1 MQRNYDRSNGLGV
14 NQNGK
19 RTQMRSSQLFGKTL
33 RQAPGD
39 AENISHQLLTRAGFI
54 QQIASGIFSLQPLG
68 NRSIT
73 KIRNII
79 REEMDRA
86 GGQEINMPV
95 VQPRSLWE
103 ESGRAETFVPPLAG
117 FEDRRE
123 RDMVIAPT
131 HEETATAMARSGV
144 TSYRDLPFTIYQI
157 QTKFRDET
165 RPRGGLL
172 RVREFEMKD
181 AYSFDADEEGMDKSF
196 QAMVVAY
203 KRIFKRCGLDV
214 VMVEADSG
222 GIGGKDSNEFVLL
235 TESGE
240 DTILMSNESEYAAN
254 VEKAT
259 FIKKEFPIGELGEI
273 EEFATPGIKTI
284 DELAK
289 AEGVSKSK
297 TAKAVFYSV
306 DGEVVVV
313 TIRGDYDVNETKLRN
328 LLGGSEPR
336 LATPEEVKAA
346 GLVAGSASAVG
357 LEGMRSIVDDSI
369 TMGSNYLAGANKEGF
384 HLRNTNLGRDFKA
397 HILGDIAEAKK
408 GYLSPDGKGKL
419 IAKRGIEV
427 GHVFKLGNVYSSK
440 MGAEFTDEDGAQNEI
455 LMGCYGIG
463 VGRLLAAAVESNHDD
478 FGMVLPQ
485 AIAPYDVY
493 LAGLGLDDADI
504 SGKAEQL
511 YNDLMDAGYE
521 VLFDDRDAP
530 PGVKFKDADLLGIPS
545 RVVISSRSLQNGG
558 VEVKARTCKDSAIVA
573 EGDAIDAV
581 KKILG

>member
-1 MQRNYDRSNGLGV
+1 
-14 NQNGK
+14 
-19 RTQMRSSQLFGKTL
+19 MRSSQLFGKTL

-39 AENISHQLLTRAGFI
+39 AENISHKLLTRAGFI
-54 QQIASGIFSLQPLG
+54 QQIAAGIFSLQPLG

-95 VQPRSLWE
+95 IQPRDLWE
-103 ESGRAETFVPPLAG
+103 ESGRAETFVPPLAT

-123 RDMVIAPT
+123 RQMIIAPT
-131 HEETATAMARSGV
+131 HEETATAMAWASV

-181 AYSFDADEEGMDKSF
+181 AYSFDADEEGLERSF
-196 QAMVVAY
+196 QAMVAAY

-214 VMVEADSG
+214 VMVDADSG

-235 TESGE
+235 AESGD
-240 DTILMSNESEYAAN
+240 DTILMSDESDYAAN
-254 VEKAT
+254 VEKAE
-259 FIKKEFPIGELGEI
+259 FIKKEFPIGDLCEV
-273 EEFATPGIKTI
+273 EEFATPDIKTI
-284 DELAK
+284 EALAK
-289 AEGVSKSK
+289 LEGVSRSK

-306 DGEVVVV
+306 YGEVVIV

-328 LLGGSEPR
+328 LLGGSVPR

-357 LEGMRSIVDDSI
+357 LQGVKSIVDDSI

-384 HLRNTNLGRDFKA
+384 HLRNVNFPRDFKA
-397 HILGDIAEAKK
+397 DILGDIAEAKK
-408 GYLSPDGKGKL
+408 GYPSPDGKGKL
-419 IAKRGIEV
+419 IAKRGIEL

-440 MGAEFTDEDGAQNEI
+440 MGARYTDEDGQQNDV

-463 VGRLLAAAVESNHDD
+463 IGRMLAAAVEAYHDD
-478 FGMVLPQ
+478 FGMVLPS
-485 AIAPYDVY
+485 AIAPYDIY
-493 LAGLGLDDADI
+493 LAGLNLEDADI
-504 SGKAEQL
+504 SGKAEML
-511 YNDLMDAGYE
+511 YESLQDSGFD

-530 PGVKFKDADLLGIPS
+530 PGVKFKDADLMGIPV
-545 RVVISSRSLQNGG
+545 RVVISSRSMGNGG
-558 VEVKARTCKDSAIVA
+558 VEVKARAEKESEIVS
-573 EGDAIDAV
+573 EPDVIEAV
-581 KKILG
+581 RKLLG

>member
-1 MQRNYDRSNGLGV
+1 
-14 NQNGK
+14 
-19 RTQMRSSQLFGKTL
+19 MRSSQLFGKTL
-33 RQAPGD
+33 RQAPAD
-39 AENISHQLLTRAGFI
+39 AENISHKLLTRAGFI
-54 QQIASGIFSLQPLG
+54 QQIATGIFSLQPLG

-103 ESGRAETFVPPLAG
+103 ESGRADTFVPPLAT

-123 RDMVIAPT
+123 RQMIIAPT
-131 HEETATAMARSGV
+131 HEETATAMARASV

-181 AYSFDADEEGMDKSF
+181 AYSFDADDEGMDKSF
-196 QAMVVAY
+196 QAMVAAY

-214 VMVEADSG
+214 IMVDADSG

-235 TESGE
+235 TDSGE
-240 DTILMSNESEYAAN
+240 DTILMSNESDYAAN
-254 VEKAT
+254 VEKAE
-259 FIKKEFPIGELGEI
+259 FIKKAFPIGELGEV

-289 AEGVSKSK
+289 AEGVSRSK
-297 TAKAVFYSV
+297 TAKAVFYTV
-306 DGEVVVV
+306 DGEVIIV

-336 LATPEEVKAA
+336 LSTPEEVKAA
-346 GLVAGSASAVG
+346 GLVSGSASAVG
-357 LEGMRSIVDDSI
+357 LKGIRSIVDDSI

-384 HLRNTNLGRDFKA
+384 HLRNVNIERDFKA
-397 HILGDIAEAKK
+397 DILGDIAEAKK

-419 IAKRGIEV
+419 VAKRGIEV

-440 MGAEFTDEDGAQNEI
+440 MGAEYTDEDGGQNEI

-463 VGRLLAAAVESNHDD
+463 IGRLLAAAVESNHDD

-493 LAGLGLDDADI
+493 LAGLNLNDDDI
-504 SGKAEQL
+504 AGKAEQL
-511 YNDLMDAGYE
+511 YEALQDAGYD

-530 PGVKFKDADLLGIPS
+530 PGVKFKDADLMGIPA
-545 RVVISSRSLQNGG
+545 RVVISSRSLENGG
-558 VEVKARTCKDSAIVA
+558 VEVKARREKNGEIVA
-573 EGDAIDAV
+573 ESDMLDAV
-581 KKILG
+581 KKLLG

>member
-1 MQRNYDRSNGLGV
+1 
-14 NQNGK
+14 
-19 RTQMRSSQLFGKTL
+19 MRSSQLFGKTL

-39 AENISHQLLTRAGFI
+39 AENISHKLLTRAGFI
-54 QQIASGIFSLQPLG
+54 QQIAAGIFSLQPLG

-95 VQPRSLWE
+95 IQPRDLWE
-103 ESGRAETFVPPLAG
+103 ESGRAETFVPPLAT

-123 RDMVIAPT
+123 RQMIIAPT
-131 HEETATAMARSGV
+131 HEETATAMARASV

-181 AYSFDADEEGMDKSF
+181 AYSFDADEEGLERSF
-196 QAMVVAY
+196 QAMVAAY

-214 VMVEADSG
+214 VMVDADSG

-235 TESGE
+235 AESGD
-240 DTILMSNESEYAAN
+240 DTILMSDESDYAAN
-254 VEKAT
+254 VEKAE
-259 FIKKEFPIGELGEI
+259 FIKKEFPIGDLCEV
-273 EEFATPGIKTI
+273 EEFATPDIKTI
-284 DELAK
+284 EALAK
-289 AEGVSKSK
+289 LEGVSRSK

-306 DGEVVVV
+306 DGEVVIV

-328 LLGGSEPR
+328 LLGGSVPR

-357 LEGMRSIVDDSI
+357 LEGVKSIVDDSI

-384 HLRNTNLGRDFKA
+384 HLRNVNFPRDFKA
-397 HILGDIAEAKK
+397 DILGDIAEAKK
-408 GYLSPDGKGKL
+408 GYPSPDGKGKL
-419 IAKRGIEV
+419 IAKRGIEL

-440 MGAEFTDEDGAQNEI
+440 MGARYTDEDGQQNDV

-463 VGRLLAAAVESNHDD
+463 IGRMLAAAVEAYHDD
-478 FGMVLPQ
+478 FGMVLPS
-485 AIAPYDVY
+485 AIAPYDIY
-493 LAGLGLDDADI
+493 LAGLNLEDADI
-504 SGKAEQL
+504 SGKAEML
-511 YNDLMDAGYE
+511 YESLQDAGFD

-530 PGVKFKDADLLGIPS
+530 PGVKFKDADLMGIPV
-545 RVVISSRSLQNGG
+545 RVVISSRSMGNGG
-558 VEVKARTCKDSAIVA
+558 VEVKARAEKESEIVS
-573 EGDAIDAV
+573 EPDVIEAV
-581 KKILG
+581 RKLLG

>member
-1 MQRNYDRSNGLGV
+1 
-14 NQNGK
+14 
-19 RTQMRSSQLFGKTL
+19 MRSSQLFGKTL

-39 AENISHQLLTRAGFI
+39 AENISHKLLTRAGFI
-54 QQIASGIFSLQPLG
+54 QQIAAGIFSLQPLG

-73 KIRNII
+73 KIRDII

-95 VQPRSLWE
+95 IQPRDLWE
-103 ESGRAETFVPPLAG
+103 ESGRAETFVPPLAT

-123 RDMVIAPT
+123 RQMIIAPT
-131 HEETATAMARSGV
+131 HEETATAMARASV

-181 AYSFDADEEGMDKSF
+181 AYSFDADEEGLERSF
-196 QAMVVAY
+196 QAMVAAY

-214 VMVEADSG
+214 VMVDADSG

-235 TESGE
+235 AESGD
-240 DTILMSNESEYAAN
+240 DTILMSDESDYAAN
-254 VEKAT
+254 VEKAE
-259 FIKKEFPIGELGEI
+259 FIKKEFPIGDFGEV
-273 EEFATPGIKTI
+273 EEFATPDIKTI
-284 DELAK
+284 EALAK
-289 AEGVSKSK
+289 LEGVSRSK
-297 TAKAVFYSV
+297 TAKAVFYGV
-306 DGEVVVV
+306 DGEVVIV

-328 LLGGSEPR
+328 LLGGSVPR

-357 LEGMRSIVDDSI
+357 LEGVKSIVDDSI

-384 HLRNTNLGRDFKA
+384 HLRNVNFPRDFKA
-397 HILGDIAEAKK
+397 DILGDIAEAKK
-408 GYLSPDGKGKL
+408 GYPSPDGKGKL
-419 IAKRGIEV
+419 IAKRGIEL

-440 MGAEFTDEDGAQNEI
+440 MGARYTDEDGQQNDV

-463 VGRLLAAAVESNHDD
+463 IGRMLAAAVEAYHDD
-478 FGMVLPQ
+478 FGMVLPS
-485 AIAPYDVY
+485 AIAPYDIY
-493 LAGLGLDDADI
+493 LAGLNLEDVDI
-504 SGKAEQL
+504 SGKAEML
-511 YNDLMDAGYE
+511 YESLQDAGFD

-530 PGVKFKDADLLGIPS
+530 PGVKFKDADLMGIPV
-545 RVVISSRSLQNGG
+545 RVVISSRSMGNGG
-558 VEVKARTCKDSAIVA
+558 VEVKARAEKESEIVS
-573 EGDAIDAV
+573 EPDVIEAV
-581 KKILG
+581 RELLG

>member
-1 MQRNYDRSNGLGV
+1 
-14 NQNGK
+14 
-19 RTQMRSSQLFGKTL
+19 MRSSQLFGKTL

-39 AENISHQLLTRAGFI
+39 AENISHKLLTRAGFI
-54 QQIASGIFSLQPLG
+54 QQIAAGIFSLQPLG

-95 VQPRSLWE
+95 IQPRDLWE
-103 ESGRAETFVPPLAG
+103 ESGRAETFVPPLAT

-123 RDMVIAPT
+123 RQMIIAPT
-131 HEETATAMARSGV
+131 HEETATAMARASI

-181 AYSFDADEEGMDKSF
+181 AYSFDADEEGLERSF
-196 QAMVVAY
+196 QAMVAAY

-214 VMVEADSG
+214 VMVDADSG

-235 TESGE
+235 AESGD
-240 DTILMSNESEYAAN
+240 DTILMSDESDYAAN
-254 VEKAT
+254 VEKAE
-259 FIKKEFPIGELGEI
+259 FIKKEFPTGDLCEV
-273 EEFATPGIKTI
+273 EEFATPDIKTI
-284 DELAK
+284 EALAK
-289 AEGVSKSK
+289 LEGVSRSK

-306 DGEVVVV
+306 DGEVVIV

-328 LLGGSEPR
+328 LLGGSVPR

-357 LEGMRSIVDDSI
+357 LQGVKSIVHDSI
-369 TMGSNYLAGANKEGF
+369 TMGSNYLAGANKAGF
-384 HLRNTNLGRDFKA
+384 HLRNVNFPRDFKA
-397 HILGDIAEAKK
+397 DILGDIAEAKK
-408 GYLSPDGKGKL
+408 GYPSPDGKGKL
-419 IAKRGIEV
+419 IAKRGIEL

-440 MGAEFTDEDGAQNEI
+440 MGARYTDEDGQQNDV

-463 VGRLLAAAVESNHDD
+463 IGRMLAAAVEAYHDD
-478 FGMVLPQ
+478 FGMVLPS
-485 AIAPYDVY
+485 AIAPYDIY
-493 LAGLGLDDADI
+493 LAGLNLEDADI
-504 SGKAEQL
+504 SGKAEML
-511 YNDLMDAGYE
+511 YESLQDAGFD

-530 PGVKFKDADLLGIPS
+530 PGVKFKDADLMGIPV
-545 RVVISSRSLQNGG
+545 RVVISSRSMGNGG
-558 VEVKARTCKDSAIVA
+558 VEVKARAEKESEIVS
-573 EGDAIDAV
+573 EPDVIEAV
-581 KKILG
+581 RKLLG

>member
-1 MQRNYDRSNGLGV
+1 
-14 NQNGK
+14 
-19 RTQMRSSQLFGKTL
+19 MRSSQLFGKTL

-39 AENISHQLLTRAGFI
+39 AENISHKLLTRAGFI
-54 QQIASGIFSLQPLG
+54 QQIAAGIFSLQPLG

-95 VQPRSLWE
+95 IQPRDLWE
-103 ESGRAETFVPPLAG
+103 ESGRAETFVPPLAT

-123 RDMVIAPT
+123 RQMIIAPT
-131 HEETATAMARSGV
+131 HEETATAMARASV

-181 AYSFDADEEGMDKSF
+181 AYSFDADEEGLERSF
-196 QAMVVAY
+196 QAMVAAY

-214 VMVEADSG
+214 VMVDADSG

-235 TESGE
+235 AESGD
-240 DTILMSNESEYAAN
+240 DTILMSDESDYAAN
-254 VEKAT
+254 VEKAE
-259 FIKKEFPIGELGEI
+259 FIKKEFPIGNLCEV
-273 EEFATPGIKTI
+273 EEFATPDIKTI
-284 DELAK
+284 EALAK
-289 AEGVSKSK
+289 LEGVSRSK

-306 DGEVVVV
+306 DGEVVIV

-328 LLGGSEPR
+328 LLGGSVPR

-357 LEGMRSIVDDSI
+357 LEGVKSIVDDSI

-384 HLRNTNLGRDFKA
+384 HLRNVNFPRDFKA
-397 HILGDIAEAKK
+397 DILGDIAEAKK
-408 GYLSPDGKGKL
+408 GYPSPDGKGKL
-419 IAKRGIEV
+419 IAKRGIEL

-440 MGAEFTDEDGAQNEI
+440 MGARYTDEDGQQNDV

-463 VGRLLAAAVESNHDD
+463 IGRILAAAVEAYHDD
-478 FGMVLPQ
+478 FGMVLPS
-485 AIAPYDVY
+485 AIAPYDIY
-493 LAGLGLDDADI
+493 LAGLNLEDADI
-504 SGKAEQL
+504 SGKAEML
-511 YNDLMDAGYE
+511 YESLQDAGFD

-530 PGVKFKDADLLGIPS
+530 PGVKFKDADLMGIPV
-545 RVVISSRSLQNGG
+545 RVVISSRSMGNGG
-558 VEVKARTCKDSAIVA
+558 VEVKARAEKESEIVS
-573 EGDAIDAV
+573 EPDVIEAV
-581 KKILG
+581 RKLLG

>member
-1 MQRNYDRSNGLGV
+1 
-14 NQNGK
+14 
-19 RTQMRSSQLFGKTL
+19 MRSSQLFGKTL

-39 AENISHQLLTRAGFI
+39 AENISHKLLTRAGFI
-54 QQIASGIFSLQPLG
+54 QQIAAGIFSLQPLG

-95 VQPRSLWE
+95 IQPRDLWE
-103 ESGRAETFVPPLAG
+103 ESGRAETFVPPLAT

-123 RDMVIAPT
+123 RQMIIAPT
-131 HEETATAMARSGV
+131 HEETATAMARASV

-181 AYSFDADEEGMDKSF
+181 AYSFDADEEGLERSF
-196 QAMVVAY
+196 QAMVAAY

-214 VMVEADSG
+214 VMVDADSG

-235 TESGE
+235 AESGD
-240 DTILMSNESEYAAN
+240 DTILMSDESDYAAN
-254 VEKAT
+254 VEKAE
-259 FIKKEFPIGELGEI
+259 FIKKEFPIGDLCEV
-273 EEFATPGIKTI
+273 EEFATPDIKTI
-284 DELAK
+284 EALAK
-289 AEGVSKSK
+289 LEGVSRSK

-306 DGEVVVV
+306 DGEVVIV

-328 LLGGSEPR
+328 LLGGSVPR

-357 LEGMRSIVDDSI
+357 LQGVKSIVDDSI
-369 TMGSNYLAGANKEGF
+369 TMGSNYLAGANKAGF
-384 HLRNTNLGRDFKA
+384 HLRNVNFPRDFKA
-397 HILGDIAEAKK
+397 DILGDIAEAKK
-408 GYLSPDGKGKL
+408 GYPSPDGKGKL
-419 IAKRGIEV
+419 IAKRGIEL

-440 MGAEFTDEDGAQNEI
+440 MGARYTDEDGQQNDV

-463 VGRLLAAAVESNHDD
+463 IGRMLAAAVEAYHDD
-478 FGMVLPQ
+478 FGMVLPS
-485 AIAPYDVY
+485 AIAPYDIY
-493 LAGLGLDDADI
+493 LAGLNLEDADI
-504 SGKAEQL
+504 SGKAEML
-511 YNDLMDAGYE
+511 YESLQDAGFD

-530 PGVKFKDADLLGIPS
+530 PGVKFKDADLMGIPV
-545 RVVISSRSLQNGG
+545 RVVISSRSMGNGG
-558 VEVKARTCKDSAIVA
+558 VEVKARAEKESEIVS
-573 EGDAIDAV
+573 EPDVIEAV
-581 KKILG
+581 RKLLG

>member
-1 MQRNYDRSNGLGV
+1 
-14 NQNGK
+14 
-19 RTQMRSSQLFGKTL
+19 MRSSQLFGKTL

-39 AENISHQLLTRAGFI
+39 AENISHKLLTRAGFI
-54 QQIASGIFSLQPLG
+54 QQIAAGIFSLQPLG

-95 VQPRSLWE
+95 IQPRDLWE
-103 ESGRAETFVPPLAG
+103 ESGRAETFVPPLAT

-123 RDMVIAPT
+123 RQMIIAPT
-131 HEETATAMARSGV
+131 HEETATAMARASI

-181 AYSFDADEEGMDKSF
+181 AYSFDADEEGLERSF
-196 QAMVVAY
+196 QAMVAAY

-214 VMVEADSG
+214 VMVDADSG

-235 TESGE
+235 AESGD
-240 DTILMSNESEYAAN
+240 DTILMSDESDYAAN
-254 VEKAT
+254 VEKAE
-259 FIKKEFPIGELGEI
+259 FIKKEFPIGDLCEV
-273 EEFATPGIKTI
+273 EEFATPDIKTI
-284 DELAK
+284 EALAK
-289 AEGVSKSK
+289 LEGVSRSK

-306 DGEVVVV
+306 DGEVVIV

-328 LLGGSEPR
+328 LLGGSVPR

-357 LEGMRSIVDDSI
+357 LQGVKSIVDDSI
-369 TMGSNYLAGANKEGF
+369 TMGSNYLAGANKAGF
-384 HLRNTNLGRDFKA
+384 HLRNVNFPRDFKA
-397 HILGDIAEAKK
+397 DILGDIAEAKK
-408 GYLSPDGKGKL
+408 GYPSPDGKGKL
-419 IAKRGIEV
+419 IAKRGIEL

-440 MGAEFTDEDGAQNEI
+440 MGARYTDEDGQQNDV

-463 VGRLLAAAVESNHDD
+463 IGRMLAAAVEAYHDD
-478 FGMVLPQ
+478 FGMVLPS
-485 AIAPYDVY
+485 AIAPYDIY
-493 LAGLGLDDADI
+493 LAGLNLEDADI
-504 SGKAEQL
+504 SGKAEML
-511 YNDLMDAGYE
+511 YESLQDAGFD

-530 PGVKFKDADLLGIPS
+530 PGVKFKDADLMGIPV
-545 RVVISSRSLQNGG
+545 RVVISSRSMGNGG
-558 VEVKARTCKDSAIVA
+558 VEVKARAEKESEIVS
-573 EGDAIDAV
+573 EPDVIEAV
-581 KKILG
+581 RKLLG

>member
-1 MQRNYDRSNGLGV
+1 
-14 NQNGK
+14 
-19 RTQMRSSQLFGKTL
+19 MRSSQLFGKTL

-39 AENISHQLLTRAGFI
+39 AENISHKLLTRAGFI
-54 QQIASGIFSLQPLG
+54 QQIAAGIFSLQPLG

-95 VQPRSLWE
+95 IQPRDLWE
-103 ESGRAETFVPPLAG
+103 ESGRAETFVPPLAT

-123 RDMVIAPT
+123 RQMIIAPT
-131 HEETATAMARSGV
+131 HEETATAMARASV

-181 AYSFDADEEGMDKSF
+181 AYSFDADEEGLERSF
-196 QAMVVAY
+196 QAMVAAY

-214 VMVEADSG
+214 VMVDADSG

-235 TESGE
+235 AESGD
-240 DTILMSNESEYAAN
+240 DTILMSDESDYAAN
-254 VEKAT
+254 VEKAE
-259 FIKKEFPIGELGEI
+259 FIKKEFPIGDLCEV
-273 EEFATPGIKTI
+273 EEFATPDIKTI
-284 DELAK
+284 EALAK
-289 AEGVSKSK
+289 LEGVSRSK
-297 TAKAVFYSV
+297 TAKAVFYGV
-306 DGEVVVV
+306 DGEVVIV

-328 LLGGSEPR
+328 LLGGSVPR

-357 LEGMRSIVDDSI
+357 LEGVKSIVDDSI

-384 HLRNTNLGRDFKA
+384 HLRNVNFPRDFKA
-397 HILGDIAEAKK
+397 DILGDIAEAKK
-408 GYLSPDGKGKL
+408 GYPSPDGKGKL
-419 IAKRGIEV
+419 IAKRGIEL

-440 MGAEFTDEDGAQNEI
+440 MGARYTDEDGQQNDV

-463 VGRLLAAAVESNHDD
+463 IGRMLAAAVEAYHDD
-478 FGMVLPQ
+478 FGMVLPS
-485 AIAPYDVY
+485 AIAPYDIY
-493 LAGLGLDDADI
+493 LAGLNLEEADI
-504 SGKAEQL
+504 SGKAEML
-511 YNDLMDAGYE
+511 YESLQDAGFD

-530 PGVKFKDADLLGIPS
+530 PGVKFKDADLMGIPV
-545 RVVISSRSLQNGG
+545 RVVISSRSMGNGG
-558 VEVKARTCKDSAIVA
+558 VEVKARAEKESEIVS
-573 EGDAIDAV
+573 EPDVIEAV
-581 KKILG
+581 RKLLG

>member
-1 MQRNYDRSNGLGV
+1 
-14 NQNGK
+14 
-19 RTQMRSSQLFGKTL
+19 MRSSQLFGKTL

-39 AENISHQLLTRAGFI
+39 AENISHKLLTRAGFI
-54 QQIASGIFSLQPLG
+54 QQIAAGIFSLQPLG

-73 KIRNII
+73 KIRDII

-95 VQPRSLWE
+95 IQPRDLWE
-103 ESGRAETFVPPLAG
+103 ESGRAETFVPPLAT

-123 RDMVIAPT
+123 RQMIIAPT
-131 HEETATAMARSGV
+131 HEETATAMARASV

-181 AYSFDADEEGMDKSF
+181 AYSFDADEEGLERSF
-196 QAMVVAY
+196 QTMVAAY

-214 VMVEADSG
+214 VMVDADSG

-235 TESGE
+235 AESGD
-240 DTILMSNESEYAAN
+240 DTILMSDESDYAAN
-254 VEKAT
+254 VEKAE
-259 FIKKEFPIGELGEI
+259 FIKKEFPIDDLCEV
-273 EEFATPGIKTI
+273 EEFATPDIKTI
-284 DELAK
+284 EALAK
-289 AEGVSKSK
+289 LEGVSRSK
-297 TAKAVFYSV
+297 TAKAVFYGV
-306 DGEVVVV
+306 DGEVVIV

-328 LLGGSEPR
+328 LLGGSVPR

-357 LEGMRSIVDDSI
+357 LEGVKSIVDDSI

-384 HLRNTNLGRDFKA
+384 HLRNVNFPRDFKA
-397 HILGDIAEAKK
+397 DILGDIAEAKK
-408 GYLSPDGKGKL
+408 GYPSPDGKGKL
-419 IAKRGIEV
+419 IAKRGIEL

-440 MGAEFTDEDGAQNEI
+440 MGARYTDEDGQQNDV

-463 VGRLLAAAVESNHDD
+463 IGRMLAAAVEAYHDD
-478 FGMVLPQ
+478 FGMVLPS
-485 AIAPYDVY
+485 AIAPYDIY
-493 LAGLGLDDADI
+493 LAGLNLEDVDI
-504 SGKAEQL
+504 SGKAEML
-511 YNDLMDAGYE
+511 YESLQDAGFD

-530 PGVKFKDADLLGIPS
+530 PGVKFKDADLMGIPV
-545 RVVISSRSLQNGG
+545 RVVISSRSMGNGG
-558 VEVKARTCKDSAIVA
+558 VEVKARAEKESEIVS
-573 EGDAIDAV
+573 EPDVIEAV
-581 KKILG
+581 RKLLG

>member
-1 MQRNYDRSNGLGV
+1 
-14 NQNGK
+14 
-19 RTQMRSSQLFGKTL
+19 MRSSQLFGKTL

-39 AENISHQLLTRAGFI
+39 AENISHKLLTRAGFI
-54 QQIASGIFSLQPLG
+54 QQIAAGIFSLQPLG

-95 VQPRSLWE
+95 IQPRDLWE
-103 ESGRAETFVPPLAG
+103 ESGRAETFVPPLAT

-123 RDMVIAPT
+123 RQMIIAPT
-131 HEETATAMARSGV
+131 HEETATAMARASV

-181 AYSFDADEEGMDKSF
+181 AYSFDADEEGLERSF
-196 QAMVVAY
+196 QAMVAAY

-214 VMVEADSG
+214 VMVDADSG

-235 TESGE
+235 AESGD
-240 DTILMSNESEYAAN
+240 DTILMSDESDYAAN
-254 VEKAT
+254 VEKAE
-259 FIKKEFPIGELGEI
+259 FIKKEFPIGDLCEV
-273 EEFATPGIKTI
+273 EEFATPDIKTI
-284 DELAK
+284 EALAK
-289 AEGVSKSK
+289 LEGVSRSK

-306 DGEVVVV
+306 DGEVVIV

-328 LLGGSEPR
+328 LLGGSVPR

-357 LEGMRSIVDDSI
+357 LEGVKSIVDDSI
-369 TMGSNYLAGANKEGF
+369 TMGSNYLAGANKAGF
-384 HLRNTNLGRDFKA
+384 HLRNVNFPRDFKA
-397 HILGDIAEAKK
+397 DILGDIAEAKK
-408 GYLSPDGKGKL
+408 GYPSPDGKGKL
-419 IAKRGIEV
+419 IAKRGIEL

-440 MGAEFTDEDGAQNEI
+440 MGARYTDEDGQQNDV

-463 VGRLLAAAVESNHDD
+463 IGRMLAAAVEAYHDD
-478 FGMVLPQ
+478 FGMVLPS
-485 AIAPYDVY
+485 AIAPYDIY
-493 LAGLGLDDADI
+493 LAGLNLEDADI
-504 SGKAEQL
+504 SGKAEML
-511 YNDLMDAGYE
+511 YESLQDAGFD

-530 PGVKFKDADLLGIPS
+530 PGVKFKDADLMGIPV
-545 RVVISSRSLQNGG
+545 RVVISSRSMGNGG
-558 VEVKARTCKDSAIVA
+558 VEVKARAEKESEIVS
-573 EGDAIDAV
+573 EPDVIEAV
-581 KKILG
+581 RKLLG

>member
-1 MQRNYDRSNGLGV
+1 
-14 NQNGK
+14 
-19 RTQMRSSQLFGKTL
+19 MRSSQLFGKTL

-39 AENISHQLLTRAGFI
+39 AENISHKLLTRAGFI
-54 QQIASGIFSLQPLG
+54 QQIAAGIFSLQPLG

-95 VQPRSLWE
+95 IQPRDLWQ
-103 ESGRAETFVPPLAG
+103 ESGRAETFMPPLAT

-123 RDMVIAPT
+123 RQMIIAPT
-131 HEETATAMARSGV
+131 HEETATAMARASV

-181 AYSFDADEEGMDKSF
+181 AYSFDADEEGLERSF
-196 QAMVVAY
+196 QAMVAAY

-214 VMVEADSG
+214 VMVDADSG

-235 TESGE
+235 AESGD
-240 DTILMSNESEYAAN
+240 DTILMSDESDYAAN
-254 VEKAT
+254 VEKAE
-259 FIKKEFPIGELGEI
+259 FIKKEFPIGDFGEV
-273 EEFATPGIKTI
+273 EEFATPDIKTI
-284 DELAK
+284 EALAK
-289 AEGVSKSK
+289 LEGVSRSK
-297 TAKAVFYSV
+297 TAKAVFYGV
-306 DGEVVVV
+306 DGEVVIV

-328 LLGGSEPR
+328 LLGGSVPR

-357 LEGMRSIVDDSI
+357 LEGVKSIVDDSI

-384 HLRNTNLGRDFKA
+384 HLRNVNFPRDFKA
-397 HILGDIAEAKK
+397 DILGDIAEAKK
-408 GYLSPDGKGKL
+408 GYPSPDGKGKL
-419 IAKRGIEV
+419 IAKRGIEL

-440 MGAEFTDEDGAQNEI
+440 MGARYTDEDGQQNDV

-463 VGRLLAAAVESNHDD
+463 IGRMLAAAVEAYHDD
-478 FGMVLPQ
+478 FGMVLPS
-485 AIAPYDVY
+485 AIAPYDIY
-493 LAGLGLDDADI
+493 LAGLNLEDVDI
-504 SGKAEQL
+504 SGKAEML
-511 YNDLMDAGYE
+511 YESLQDTGFD

-530 PGVKFKDADLLGIPS
+530 PGVKFKDADLMGIPV
-545 RVVISSRSLQNGG
+545 RVVISSRSMGNGG
-558 VEVKARTCKDSAIVA
+558 VEVKARAEKESEIVS
-573 EGDAIDAV
+573 EPDVIEAV
-581 KKILG
+581 RKLLG

>member
-1 MQRNYDRSNGLGV
+1 
-14 NQNGK
+14 
-19 RTQMRSSQLFGKTL
+19 MRSSQLFGKTL

>member
-1 MQRNYDRSNGLGV
+1 
-14 NQNGK
+14 
-19 RTQMRSSQLFGKTL
+19 MRSSQLFGKTL

-39 AENISHQLLTRAGFI
+39 AENISHKLLTRAGFI
-54 QQIASGIFSLQPLG
+54 QQIAAGIFSLQPLG

-95 VQPRSLWE
+95 IQPRDLWE
-103 ESGRAETFVPPLAG
+103 ESGRAETFVPPLAT

-123 RDMVIAPT
+123 RQMIIAPT
-131 HEETATAMARSGV
+131 HEETATAMARASV

-181 AYSFDADEEGMDKSF
+181 AYSFDADEEGLERSF
-196 QAMVVAY
+196 QAMVAAY

-214 VMVEADSG
+214 VMVDADSG

-235 TESGE
+235 AESGD
-240 DTILMSNESEYAAN
+240 DTILMSDESDYAAN
-254 VEKAT
+254 VEKAE
-259 FIKKEFPIGELGEI
+259 FIKKEFPIGDLCEV
-273 EEFATPGIKTI
+273 EEFATPDIKTI
-284 DELAK
+284 EALAK
-289 AEGVSKSK
+289 LEGVSRSK

-306 DGEVVVV
+306 DGEVVIV

-328 LLGGSEPR
+328 LLGGSVPR

-357 LEGMRSIVDDSI
+357 LEGVKSIVDDSI

-384 HLRNTNLGRDFKA
+384 HLRNVNFPRDFKA
-397 HILGDIAEAKK
+397 DILGDIAEAKK
-408 GYLSPDGKGKL
+408 GYPSPDGKGKL
-419 IAKRGIEV
+419 IAKRGIEL

-440 MGAEFTDEDGAQNEI
+440 MGARYTDEDGQQNDV

-463 VGRLLAAAVESNHDD
+463 IGRMLAAAVEAYHDD
-478 FGMVLPQ
+478 FGMVLPS
-485 AIAPYDVY
+485 AIAPYDIY
-493 LAGLGLDDADI
+493 LAGLNLEDADI
-504 SGKAEQL
+504 SGKAEML
-511 YNDLMDAGYE
+511 YESLEDAGFD

-530 PGVKFKDADLLGIPS
+530 PGVKFKDADLMGIPV
-545 RVVISSRSLQNGG
+545 RVVISSRSMGNGG
-558 VEVKARTCKDSAIVA
+558 VEVKARAEKESEIVS
-573 EGDAIDAV
+573 EPDVIEAV
-581 KKILG
+581 RKLLG

>member
-1 MQRNYDRSNGLGV
+1 
-14 NQNGK
+14 
-19 RTQMRSSQLFGKTL
+19 MRSSQLFSKTL

-39 AENISHQLLTRAGFI
+39 AETISHKLLTRAGFI
-54 QQIASGIFSLQPLG
+54 QQIAAGIFSLQPLG

-79 REEMDRA
+79 RDEMDRA

-95 VQPRSLWE
+95 VQPLDLWV
-103 ESGRAETFVPPLAG
+103 ESGRADTFAPPLAR

-131 HEETATAMARSGV
+131 HEETATAMARAGV

-181 AYSFDADEEGMDKSF
+181 AYSFDADDEGMDRSF
-196 QAMVVAY
+196 QAMVAAY

-214 VMVEADSG
+214 IMVDADSG

-235 TESGE
+235 TDSGE
-240 DTILMSNESEYAAN
+240 DTILMSNESDYAAN
-254 VEKAT
+254 VEKAS
-259 FIKKEFPIGELGEI
+259 FIKKAFPVDELGEV
-273 EEFATPGIKTI
+273 EEFETPGIKTI
-284 DELAK
+284 EELAK

-306 DGEVVVV
+306 DGEMVVV
-313 TIRGDYDVNETKLRN
+313 TIRGDYEVNETKLRN
-328 LLGGSEPR
+328 LLYGVEPK

-346 GLVAGSASAVG
+346 GLVSGSASAVG
-357 LEGMRSIVDDSI
+357 LTGMKSVVDDSI
-369 TMGSNYLAGANKEGF
+369 TMGSNYLAGANKDGF
-384 HLRNTNLGRDFKA
+384 HLRNVNFERDFKA
-397 HILGDIAEAKK
+397 DIVADIAEAKK

-419 IAKRGIEV
+419 VAKRGIEI
-427 GHVFKLGNVYSSK
+427 GHVFKLGDVYSSK
-440 MGAEFTDEDGAQNEI
+440 MGANYTSEDGGQNDI

-463 VGRLLAAAVESNHDD
+463 VGRLLAAAVEANHDD
-478 FGMVLPQ
+478 YGMLLPK
-485 AIAPYDVY
+485 AIAPYEIY
-493 LAGLGLDDADI
+493 LAGLNLNDPDIAD
-504 SGKAEQL
+504 KAEIIYDALQ
-511 YNDLMDAGYE
+511 DAGFE

-530 PGVKFKDADLLGIPS
+530 PGVKFKDADLLGIPA
-545 RVVISSRSLQNGG
+545 RIVISKRSLENGG
-558 VEVKARTCKDSAIVA
+558 VEVKSRTSKDSEIVA
-573 EGDAIDAV
+573 ESDVLKSVQSLFA
-581 KKILG
+581 

>member
-1 MQRNYDRSNGLGV
+1 
-14 NQNGK
+14 
-19 RTQMRSSQLFGKTL
+19 MRSSQLFGKTL
-33 RQAPGD
+33 RQAPSD
-39 AENISHQLLTRAGFI
+39 AETISHKLLTRAGFI
-54 QQIASGIFSLQPLG
+54 QQLASGLFSLQPLG

-95 VQPRSLWE
+95 IQPRSLWE
-103 ESGRAETFVPPLAG
+103 ESGRAETMLPPLTS

-123 RDMVIAPT
+123 RDMILAPT
-131 HEETATAMARSGV
+131 HEEATTVMARAGV

-165 RPRGGLL
+165 RPRGGLI
-172 RVREFEMKD
+172 RAREFEMKD
-181 AYSFDADEEGMDKSF
+181 AYSFDADEEGMDRSF
-196 QAMVVAY
+196 QAMVGAY

-235 TESGE
+235 TDSGE
-240 DTILMSNESEYAAN
+240 DTILMSNESDYAAN
-254 VEKAT
+254 VEKAS
-259 FIKKEFPIGELGEI
+259 FIKREFPKGELGEV
-273 EEFATPGIKTI
+273 EEFATPGMKTI

-297 TAKAVFYSV
+297 TAKAVFYTV
-306 DGEVVVV
+306 DGEVIVV

-346 GLVAGSASAVG
+346 GLVSGSASAVG
-357 LEGMRSIVDDSI
+357 LEGLRSVVDDSI

-384 HLRNTNLGRDFKA
+384 HLRNVNIDRDFKA
-397 HILGDIAEAKK
+397 DILGDIAEAKK

-419 IAKRGIEV
+419 VARRGIEV
-427 GHVFKLGNVYSSK
+427 GHVFKLGDVYSSK
-440 MGAEFTDEDGAQNEI
+440 MGAEYTDEDGGQNEI

-463 VGRLLAAAVESNHDD
+463 VGRLLAAAVEANHDD

-485 AIAPYDVY
+485 AIAPYEVY
-493 LAGLGLDDADI
+493 LAGLNLNDADI
-504 SGKAEQL
+504 AGKAEQL
-511 YNDLMDAGYE
+511 YQQLLDAGYD

-530 PGVKFKDADLLGIPS
+530 PGVKFKDADLLGIPA
-545 RVVISSRSLQNGG
+545 RVVISSRSLEGGG
-558 VEVKARTCKDSAIVA
+558 VEVKSRTAKDGEIVP
-573 EGDAIDAV
+573 ESDMLGAV
-581 KKILG
+581 KKLLG

>member
-1 MQRNYDRSNGLGV
+1 
-14 NQNGK
+14 
-19 RTQMRSSQLFGKTL
+19 MRSSQLFGKTL
-33 RQAPGD
+33 RQAPAD

-68 NRSIT
+68 SRSIT

-79 REEMDRA
+79 REEMDRT
-86 GGQEINMPV
+86 GGQEVNMPV

-103 ESGRAETFVPPLAG
+103 ESGRAETFIPPLAT
-117 FEDRRE
+117 FEDRHE
-123 RDMVIAPT
+123 RKMVLAPT
-131 HEETATAMARSGV
+131 NEETATFMAKASV
-144 TSYRDLPFTIYQI
+144 TSYRDLPFTIYHI

-172 RVREFEMKD
+172 RTREFEMKD
-181 AYSFDADEEGMDKSF
+181 AYSFDADDEGMDRSF
-196 QAMVVAY
+196 QAMVGAY

-214 VMVEADSG
+214 IMVDADSG

-235 TESGE
+235 AENGE
-240 DTILMSNESEYAAN
+240 DTILMSNESDYAAN
-254 VEKAT
+254 VEKAQ
-259 FIKKEFPIGELGEI
+259 FIKKEFPKGELGEV

-306 DGEVVVV
+306 DGEVIVV

-357 LEGMRSIVDDSI
+357 LEGLRSVVDDSI
-369 TMGSNYLAGANKEGF
+369 TMGSNYLAGANKDGF
-384 HLRNTNLGRDFKA
+384 HLRNVNIDRDFKA
-397 HILGDIAEAKK
+397 DILGDIGEAKK

-440 MGAEFTDEDGAQNEI
+440 MGAKYTDEDGSQNEI

-463 VGRLLAAAVESNHDD
+463 VGRLLGAAVEANHDD

-485 AIAPYDVY
+485 AIAPYEVY
-493 LAGLGLDDADI
+493 LAGLNLNDDDI
-504 SGKAEQL
+504 KGKAEQL
-511 YNDLMDAGYE
+511 YNDLLDAGYD

-530 PGVKFKDADLLGIPS
+530 PGVKFKDADLIGIPV
-545 RVVISSRSLQNGG
+545 RVVISSRSLEGGG
-558 VEVKARTCKDSAIVA
+558 VEVKARTEKNGEIVA
-573 EGDAIDAV
+573 ESDMVDVV
-581 KKILG
+581 KKLLG

>member
-1 MQRNYDRSNGLGV
+1 
-14 NQNGK
+14 
-19 RTQMRSSQLFGKTL
+19 MRSSQLFGKTL

-39 AENISHQLLTRAGFI
+39 AENISHKLLTRAGFI
-54 QQIASGIFSLQPLG
+54 QQIAAGIFSLQPLG

-95 VQPRSLWE
+95 IQPRDLWE
-103 ESGRAETFVPPLAG
+103 ESGRAETFVPPLAT

-123 RDMVIAPT
+123 RQMIIAPT
-131 HEETATAMARSGV
+131 HEETATAMARASI

-181 AYSFDADEEGMDKSF
+181 AYSFDADEEGLERSF
-196 QAMVVAY
+196 QAMVAAY

-214 VMVEADSG
+214 VMVDADSG

-235 TESGE
+235 AESGD
-240 DTILMSNESEYAAN
+240 DTILMSDESDYAAN
-254 VEKAT
+254 VEKAE
-259 FIKKEFPIGELGEI
+259 FIKKEFPTGDLCEV
-273 EEFATPGIKTI
+273 EEFATPDIKTI
-284 DELAK
+284 EALAK
-289 AEGVSKSK
+289 LEGVSRSK

-306 DGEVVVV
+306 DGEVVIV

-328 LLGGSEPR
+328 LLGGSVPR

-357 LEGMRSIVDDSI
+357 LQGVKSIVDDSI
-369 TMGSNYLAGANKEGF
+369 TMGSNYLAGANKAGF
-384 HLRNTNLGRDFKA
+384 HLRNVNFPRDFKA
-397 HILGDIAEAKK
+397 DILDDIAEAKK
-408 GYLSPDGKGKL
+408 GYPSPDGKGKL
-419 IAKRGIEV
+419 IAKRGIEL

-440 MGAEFTDEDGAQNEI
+440 MGARYTDEDGQQNDV

-463 VGRLLAAAVESNHDD
+463 IGRMLAAAVEAYHDD
-478 FGMVLPQ
+478 FGMVLPS
-485 AIAPYDVY
+485 AIAPYDIY
-493 LAGLGLDDADI
+493 LAGLNLEDADI
-504 SGKAEQL
+504 SDKAEML
-511 YNDLMDAGYE
+511 YESLQDAGFD

-530 PGVKFKDADLLGIPS
+530 PGVKFKDADLMGIPV
-545 RVVISSRSLQNGG
+545 RVVISSRSMGNGG
-558 VEVKARTCKDSAIVA
+558 VEVKARAEKESEIVS
-573 EGDAIDAV
+573 EPDVIEAV
-581 KKILG
+581 RKLLG